1 MSCFFVQTGVQLLLV
16 NGFDD
21 TAGIAHCQCIV
32 GNVARD
38 HRAGSDGDIVAN
50 RYPVSTVT
58 LPPIHTLF
66 PTLMGRAYCT
76 LALRSRTSSGCPAV

>member
-1 MSCFFVQTGVQLLLV
+1 MSCFLVQTGVQLLLV

-38 HRAGSDGDIVAN
+38 HRTGFDGDIVAN
-50 RYPVSTVT
+50 RYPRQYRHVATYPHIIPYADGACI
-58 LPPIHTLF
+58 LHACI
-66 PTLMGRAYCT
+66 M
-76 LALRSRTSSGCPAV
+76 

>member
-1 MSCFFVQTGVQLLLV
+1 MINFFLYLGFRVVSRRIG

-38 HRAGSDGDIVAN
+38 HRTGSAGDIVAN
-50 RYPVSTVT
+50 RYPRQYRHVATYPHIIPYADGACILHACIT
-58 LPPIHTLF
+58 
-66 PTLMGRAYCT
+66 
-76 LALRSRTSSGCPAV
+76 